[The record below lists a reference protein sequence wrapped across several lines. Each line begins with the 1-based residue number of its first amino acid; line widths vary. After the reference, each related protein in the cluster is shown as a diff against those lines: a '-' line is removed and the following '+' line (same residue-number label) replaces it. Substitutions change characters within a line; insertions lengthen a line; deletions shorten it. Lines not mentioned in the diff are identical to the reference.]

1 MLRTADNFKHAGL
14 RVSSY
19 AAHDTLMSNLLGIS
33 QGKWLG
39 NADAENVVC
48 RRAP

>member
-19 AAHDTLMSNLLGIS
+19 AAHDTLMSNLLGSKIS

-39 NADAENVVC
+39 NADAENVAV
-48 RRAP
+48 

>member
-19 AAHDTLMSNLLGIS
+19 AAHDTLTVSSLPGSKIS

-39 NADAENVVC
+39 NADAENVAV
-48 RRAP
+48 